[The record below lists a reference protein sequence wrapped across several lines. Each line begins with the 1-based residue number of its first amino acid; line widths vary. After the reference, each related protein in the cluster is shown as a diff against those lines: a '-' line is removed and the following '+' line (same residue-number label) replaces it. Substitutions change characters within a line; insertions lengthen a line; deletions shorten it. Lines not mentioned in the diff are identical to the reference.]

1 MLRKSNSNGPL
12 FSRFLGPW
20 LIVVLGMSHLTT
32 EAYVLQRDE
41 QSKPLH
47 ISNTLTPTWTYHLGT
62 SGSVR
67 GVLSNEWVN
76 ARAAVGQW
84 LAVPGT
90 TLKFVEGS
98 TVSSI
103 GQIPAEDGRVDII
116 WVDPGI
122 PYPLDSSVGGGPI
135 SVANSQVAVTFL
147 FTAQDTPDVILQAI
161 VLVRRDLDYTTSYTD
176 LSANRPFLE
185 TVLLHEL
192 GHVLGANHSPLGTA
206 TLWWNSGG
214 GANAAAGLSADEVAF
229 AQGVYGTAATQAIRA
244 KISGTVRLNGAP
256 VLGAVVL
263 AERTN
268 GILVSA
274 TVSHQKGGYEFAG
287 LVPGTFQLRVVPLDP
302 PGSDDSSLVQG
313 SHLDVT
319 SNNEYLL
326 ANTGFQPSLPSVLTV
341 AANSSSV
348 RDFSVIA
355 TFAPPLRI
363 SGIRQGLNQDDL
375 ATSALAL
382 QLSPGQT
389 EKWVGVYVP
398 GLTATTATL
407 RLSGSGLSYGNT
419 LVLTNQTLRNMP
431 LVQVP
436 VSVDS
441 TAPAG
446 PRTLELT
453 VGGIVIRANGFA
465 EVLPAFPDDNFDG
478 LNDLFQRAY
487 WAPFTQAAAGPLAD
501 PDGDGYTNQR
511 EAAAGTDPLNAKSL
525 PFRSTARISGGKVIV
540 TETVVLGKN
549 YQLYARDGLSLG
561 WMAVGGLVV
570 AKGEAQEFT
579 DDRPLN
585 SERYY
590 QVRRLP

>member
-12 FSRFLGPW
+12 FTRFLGPW

-41 QSKPLH
+41 QNRPLH

-103 GQIPAEDGRVDII
+103 GKIPAEDGRVDII

-229 AQGVYGTAATQAIRA
+229 AQGVYGTAATQATRA

-274 TVSHQKGGYEFAG
+274 TVSHQNGGYEFAG

-319 SNNEYLL
+319 ANNEYLL

-341 AANSSSV
+341 AANASSV

-355 TFAPPLRI
+355 TSAPPLRI

-446 PRTLELT
+446 PRTVELT

-478 LNDLFQRAY
+478 LSDLFQRAY
-487 WAPFTQAAAGPLAD
+487 WAPFTLAAAGPLVD

-525 PFRSTARISGGKVIV
+525 PLRSTARLSGGKVIV